1 VRLLIEKAQL
11 EEKSQIEELKK
22 QAEQDRKEI
31 ITKVENN
38 TILVILQDLETNIV
52 RRQIE
57 LDILTAMHKN
67 YAELLEKNK

>member
-1 VRLLIEKAQL
+1 MIEKAQL